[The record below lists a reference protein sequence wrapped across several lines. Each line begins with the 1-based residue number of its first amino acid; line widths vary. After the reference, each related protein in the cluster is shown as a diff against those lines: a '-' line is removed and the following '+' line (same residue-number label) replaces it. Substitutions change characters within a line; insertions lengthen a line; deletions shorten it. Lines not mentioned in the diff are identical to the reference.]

1 MKHGP
6 RRKLSNRQ
14 EPVHEPDGPA
24 TAGKLWGLPFDTE
37 DARLVILP
45 VPWEVTVSYA
55 EGTAQGPRA
64 VLDAS
69 VQVDLHDS
77 ARPNAWK
84 RGIALAP
91 VSRFLTEHG
100 ETARREAKRLIERL
114 ARGGSFEEEAWSE
127 VNAACEDMVAT
138 VREESSKYL
147 DSGKLVSV
155 LGGDHSVAL
164 GLMKALAQR
173 HDSFGILHIDA
184 HCDLRNAYEGFV
196 HSHASIMH
204 NAMQLKSVTR
214 LVQVGIR
221 DYSDEEVVVIRRSGG
236 RILMFD
242 DRSIARRRFA
252 SETWAGIVEEIVS
265 ELPEDVY
272 VSFDIDG
279 LEPALCPHTGT
290 PVPGGL
296 GYEEALFLVE
306 QIPSSGRRIIGF
318 DLCEVAP
325 GSDPNDEWDANVG
338 ARVLYRL
345 SCATIP
351 GEVKKK

>member
-1 MKHGP
+1 M
-6 RRKLSNRQ
+6 N
-14 EPVHEPDGPA
+14 EPEGPA
-24 TAGKLWGLPFDTE
+24 AAGKLWGLPFDTE
-37 DARLVILP
+37 DACLVILP

-64 VLDAS
+64 VIDAS

-77 ARPNAWK
+77 ERPKAWK
-84 RGIALAP
+84 RGIAVAP
-91 VSRFLTEHG
+91 ISPFLTKLG
-100 ETARREAKRLIERL
+100 ETTRRKAKCLIERL
-114 ARGGSFEEEAWSE
+114 ERGGSFEEEAWRE
-127 VNAACEDMVAT
+127 VNAACEDMVTT
-138 VREESSKYL
+138 VNKESSKYL

-164 GLMKALAQR
+164 GLMQALAER
-173 HDSFGILHIDA
+173 HKSFGILHIDA
-184 HCDLRNAYEGFV
+184 HCDLRNTYEGFV

-204 NAMQLKSVTR
+204 NAMQLKSATR

-221 DYSDEEVVVIRRSGG
+221 DYSDEEVVFIRRGGG

-252 SETWAGIVEEIVS
+252 SESWASIVEEIVS
-265 ELPEDVY
+265 KLPEDVY

-279 LEPALCPHTGT
+279 LDPTLCPHTGT

-306 QIPSSGRRIIGF
+306 QVVSSGRRIIGF

-325 GSDPNDEWDANVG
+325 GSNPNDEWDANVG

-345 SCATIP
+345 SCATISA
-351 GEVKKK
+351 